1 MSTND
6 YKDDSDGDDYD
17 VYDDDDDA
25 KDVEV
30 PQETSSDDDEVGVT
44 DPTSAD
50 KSKGYILIF
59 VWAYR

>member
-1 MSTND
+1 MSTNG

-17 VYDDDDDA
+17 DYDDA
-25 KDVEV
+25 KDGEV
-30 PQETSSDDDEVGVT
+30 SQETSSDDDEVGVT

-59 VWAYR
+59 AWAYR